1 MDILASNISFNIK
14 RDFLKG
20 RERKTS
26 RPGKISL
33 LYSLRAG
40 YAIPHIILHIIYD
53 YYQVLFIPVL
63 KISKALKNYEFL
75 KSEISD

>member
-20 RERKTS
+20 RERKTW

-40 YAIPHIILHIIYD
+40 YAIPHILHIIYD

-63 KISKALKNYEFL
+63 EISKALKNYEFL

>member
-40 YAIPHIILHIIYD
+40 YAIPHILHIIYD
-53 YYQVLFIPVL
+53 YYQASFFPVL
-63 KISKALKNYEFL
+63 
-75 KSEISD
+75 EI